1 MTDDSHPINPF
12 TSAKKL
18 PIVLVSYRIDDVM
31 DAVPTLSK
39 QQAEA
44 FVAKHGM
51 VIAHTMLVAA
61 KAVVRKLAE
70 GGDDDQQ

>member
-12 TSAKKL
+12 TSAKRV
-18 PIVLVSYRIDDVM
+18 PIVLVSYRVDDVM
-31 DAVPTLSK
+31 DALPKLSK

-44 FVAKHGM
+44 LLAKHGM

-61 KAVVRKLAE
+61 EAVVCKLAD
-70 GGDDDQQ
+70 GGDDDQ